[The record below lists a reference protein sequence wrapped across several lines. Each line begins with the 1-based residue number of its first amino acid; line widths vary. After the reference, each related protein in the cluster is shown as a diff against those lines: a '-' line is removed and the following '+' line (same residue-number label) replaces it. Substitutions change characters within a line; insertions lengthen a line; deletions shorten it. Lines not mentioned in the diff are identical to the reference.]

1 MKKKERE
8 HLKED
13 PFQVFIQKVLGI
25 LQKFKSEIFIGLA
38 VAAVII
44 IVIVVITFLKAGS
57 VSSENK
63 LYSEALEIQK
73 SESLTTDQK
82 IEQLTQLENKSGISS
97 SISLSLA
104 ALYFEKGD
112 MQKAKEVLDKSPDS
126 KFRLIGDK
134 KKLLE
139 AEILNASGKDKE
151 ALDML
156 YKLFSDPKAE
166 IAKDYI
172 LLKMARIQVKAKEN
186 DTAIA
191 NLKKLTED
199 YPQSY
204 YSRDAQTLLKE
215 IEDAPKPLP
224 AETEKK

>member
-13 PFQVFIQKVLGI
+13 PFQVFIQKILDVLQQFKKEI
-25 LQKFKSEIFIGLA
+25 LLGVTA
-38 VAAVII
+38 AAVII
-44 IVIVVITFLKAGS
+44 IVIVVISFLKAGS
-57 VSSENK
+57 VTSENK

-73 SESLTTDQK
+73 SESLTLDQK

-112 MQKAKEVLDKSPDS
+112 LQKAKEVLDNSPTG
-126 KFRLIGDK
+126 KFRLINDK

-139 AEILNASGKDKE
+139 AEIANASGKDKE

-156 YKLFSDPKAE
+156 YKLYSDPKAR
-166 IAKDYI
+166 IAKDYV
-172 LLKMARIQVKAKEN
+172 LLKMARIQVKAKEI

-204 YSRDAQTLLKE
+204 YSRDAQTLLNE
-215 IEDAPKPLP
+215 IE
-224 AETEKK
+224 KK

>member
-13 PFQVFIQKVLGI
+13 PFQLFIQKILDI
-25 LQKFKSEIFIGLA
+25 LQQFKKEILFGVTA
-38 VAAVII
+38 VAVII
-44 IVIVVITFLKAGS
+44 VVIVVISFLKAGS
-57 VSSENK
+57 VTTENK
-63 LYSEALEIQK
+63 LFSEALEIQK
-73 SESLTTDQK
+73 SESLTLDQK

-112 MQKAKEVLDKSPDS
+112 MQKAKEVLDNSPTG
-126 KFRLIGDK
+126 KFRLIIDK

-139 AEILNASGKDKE
+139 AEIANASGKDKE

-156 YKLFSDPKAE
+156 YKLFSDPNAQ
-166 IAKDYI
+166 IAKDYV
-172 LLKMARIQVKAKEN
+172 LLRMARIQVKVKEI

-204 YSRDAQTLLKE
+204 YSRNARDLLNE
-215 IEDAPKPLP
+215 IE
-224 AETEKK
+224 KK